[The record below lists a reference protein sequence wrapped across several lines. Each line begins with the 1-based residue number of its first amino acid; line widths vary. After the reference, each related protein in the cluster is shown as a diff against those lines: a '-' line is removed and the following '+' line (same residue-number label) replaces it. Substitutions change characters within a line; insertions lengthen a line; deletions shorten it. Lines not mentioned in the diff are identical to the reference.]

1 MPLERSEKGMEFIM
15 KKVIIDTLKKH
26 KWTILLQ
33 TIFLVINIYL
43 LTVPPKI
50 IGNIVDML
58 YNL

>member
-1 MPLERSEKGMEFIM
+1 M

-33 TIFLVINIYL
+33 TIFLGINIYL

-58 YNL
+58 YNLEENKNE